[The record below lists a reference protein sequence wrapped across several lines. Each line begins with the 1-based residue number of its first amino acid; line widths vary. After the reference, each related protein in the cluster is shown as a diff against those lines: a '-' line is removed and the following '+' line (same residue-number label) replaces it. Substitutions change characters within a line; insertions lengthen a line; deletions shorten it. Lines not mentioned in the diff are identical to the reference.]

1 MLRRALHF
9 LMLLPLIAGG
19 AAQLCSCV
27 KDDRE
32 ACLFPL
38 NLQFSYTYN
47 RERRNLLA
55 EEVAGVRLY
64 LFDACCGELCD
75 TISIRMSDLSGGND
89 TLVWNVTPG
98 QYRVVAWGGNVDASR
113 YQLSSDGTFGGSRLS
128 VPSGNGR
135 AVVQSKDHLWYG
147 AAADIV
153 VDGAADAPVRHIDM
167 RKYSNDVHVVV
178 EGLPA
183 GAFPDLSCT
192 ISAGN
197 GEYDFDGV
205 ESSDSLVVW
214 LPESRMEG
222 GNAVCDFTVLRLRP
236 GDDSQL
242 HVALS
247 GSNSVIYDGS
257 LSGLLLQNP
266 SLDLD
271 LDDDFLVRL
280 VYRSGPGGG
289 FDVSIYVNGWHVIDM
304 VGPLE

>member
-1 MLRRALHF
+1 MLKRALHF
-9 LMLLPLIAGG
+9 LTLLPLIAGG

-75 TISIRMSDLSGGND
+75 TLSVRMSDLRGGND

-98 QYRVVAWGGNVDASR
+98 QYRIVAWGGNVDVSR
-113 YQLSSDGTFGGSRLS
+113 YLLSSDGTFGGSRLS
-128 VPSGNGR
+128 VQSGDGR
-135 AVVQSKDHLWYG
+135 SIMQSKEHLWYG
-147 AAADIV
+147 AAADVV

-178 EGLPA
+178 EGLPS
-183 GAFPDLSCT
+183 GLFSGLSCT
-192 ISAGN
+192 ISASN

-214 LPESRMEG
+214 HPESRMEG
-222 GNAVCDFTVLRLRP
+222 SNAVCDFTVLRLRP
-236 GDDSQL
+236 GDDSHL

-247 GSNSVIYDGS
+247 AGGVIYDGS